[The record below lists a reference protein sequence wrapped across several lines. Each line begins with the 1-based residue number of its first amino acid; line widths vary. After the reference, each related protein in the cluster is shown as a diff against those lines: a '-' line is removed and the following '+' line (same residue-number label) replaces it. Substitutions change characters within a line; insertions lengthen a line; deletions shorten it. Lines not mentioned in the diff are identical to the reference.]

1 MLGIQDVLGL
11 THTHTH
17 AHTQIF
23 HLETKDRT
31 GRKKEKRKR
40 RRRRWG
46 GGEKEET
53 GKERCHLSGGEVCP
67 ERIRSQLLLVV
78 NLRAI
83 TTCAACGSKALFS
96 GLTYEKINMRNLCLR
111 AVRSC
116 DSLDLELY

>member
-17 AHTQIF
+17 THTQIF

-46 GGEKEET
+46 GRKGRDGERKMSSLRR
-53 GKERCHLSGGEVCP
+53 GGLSRE
-67 ERIRSQLLLVV
+67 
-78 NLRAI
+78 
-83 TTCAACGSKALFS
+83 
-96 GLTYEKINMRNLCLR
+96 
-111 AVRSC
+111 
-116 DSLDLELY
+116 D